1 MVKLDLG
8 TLNAKQEE
16 FLNAVGVYRYICYGG
31 ARGGGKTHALR
42 IIALL
47 GAALKYPGIRILI
60 LRRTYPELEANHIA
74 PMRKMVPSE
83 LGTYNIQMHQFYF
96 ENGST
101 IKYGHFQ
108 SYDSA
113 FQEYQGQE
121 YDWIMMDEATQFTED
136 EFRLM
141 GGCLRGVN
149 DIPKTFFLT
158 CNPGGIG
165 HFWVKRLFIDRD
177 FKKDGSEEERENPRD
192 YKFIQALVTDNKAMM
207 KTADGKNYLKMLSSL
222 PENIR
227 KAHRYGDWDIL
238 SGNYFPEFGPK
249 HIIDP
254 IQIKR
259 HWAKYRAFD
268 YGLDMLA
275 VGWFAID
282 ERGYTYLYRELLVK
296 DLPVSDAAQVIL
308 GNTGIGEN
316 IITTFAPSDIW
327 SRTKD
332 SGKSMAELFM
342 VNGVPIVKADR
353 TRVQG
358 WLQVK
363 EFLKEDGKGIPY
375 LRVFNTCRETIRC
388 MKSIQTDTKN
398 PNDCATQPHELTHAC
413 DMIRYFCLSRTQP
426 GKLPEPEVYHD
437 EFEKE
442 EYEVTGG
449 EITGG
454 YINYG

>member
-8 TLNAKQEE
+8 TLNEKQEE
-16 FLNAVGVYRYICYGG
+16 FLRAIGKYRYICFGG

-47 GAALKYPGIRILI
+47 GAINNPGIRILI
-60 LRRTYPELEANHIA
+60 IRRTYPELEANHIA
-74 PMRKMVPSE
+74 PMRKMVPQE
-83 LGTYNIQMHQFYF
+83 LGVYNIQMHQFYF
-96 ENGST
+96 VNGST

-121 YDWIMMDEATQFTED
+121 YDWIMMDEATQFTEE

-149 DIPKTFFLT
+149 DVKKTFFLT

-165 HFWVKRLFIDRD
+165 HFWVKRLFVD
-177 FKKDGSEEERENPRD
+177 KQYKTDGNEEENEDPND
-192 YKFIQALVTDNKAMM
+192 YYFIQALVTDNKAMM
-207 KTADGKNYLKMLSSL
+207 ATPDGKNYLKMLSSL

-227 KAHRYGDWDIL
+227 NAHRYGDWDVL
-238 SGNYFPEFGPK
+238 SGNYFPEFGVK
-249 HIIDP
+249 HIIAP
-254 IQIKR
+254 IPIKK

-268 YGLDMLA
+268 YGLDCLA

-282 ERGYTYLYRELLVK
+282 EKGRTYMYRELLVK
-296 DLPVSDAAQVIL
+296 DLPVSEAAQAIVD
-308 GNTGIGEN
+308 NTGVGEN

-353 TRVQG
+353 SRVQG

-363 EFLKEDGKGIPY
+363 EYFKEDDSGVPY
-375 LRVFNTCRETIRC
+375 LLVFNNCKETIRC
-388 MKSIQTDTKN
+388 FKSIQTDLKN
-398 PNDCATQPHELTHAC
+398 PNDCATQPHELTHITDAV
-413 DMIRYFCLSRTQP
+413 RYFCMSRTQP
-426 GKLPEPEVYHD
+426 GKLPEPAKVYD
-437 EFEKE
+437 DFERE

-449 EITGG
+449 EISGS
-454 YINYG
+454 YINC